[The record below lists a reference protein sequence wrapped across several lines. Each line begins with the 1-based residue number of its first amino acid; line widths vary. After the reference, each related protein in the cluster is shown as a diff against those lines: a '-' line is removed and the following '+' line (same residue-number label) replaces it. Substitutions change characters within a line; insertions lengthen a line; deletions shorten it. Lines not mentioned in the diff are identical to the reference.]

1 MNGIIFLNA
10 LITTIEEQHRA
21 NREAAWD
28 ACELLIG
35 HKIEYK
41 RGGRTCYGMVQELG
55 GFRGCDNPRLRTKN
69 VNSGKLTDVDMRSV
83 QVVMT

>member
-1 MNGIIFLNA
+1 VNNITNLNA
-10 LITTIEEQHRA
+10 LITKVEEQHRV

-41 RGGRTCYGMVQELG
+41 RGGHVCYGIVQSLG
-55 GFRGCDNPRLRTKN
+55 GFRGCDNPRLRTRN
-69 VNSGKLTDVDMRSV
+69 INSGKLIDVDARSV